1 MIEILL
7 ICVHID
13 LSFLVCFDSSSNQS
27 HENELSGKLQPNHS
41 VRDFQLLAYIQ
52 NLGEDQIV
60 SSIIFV
66 FLI

>member
-1 MIEILL
+1 MFKLERTLL
-7 ICVHID
+7 LARAAFMHGYITEAKT
-13 LSFLVCFDSSSNQS
+13 LYLK
-27 HENELSGKLQPNHS
+27 LLKLQPNHS

-60 SSIIFV
+60 SSIIFA